1 MIFRIAQSQFPASGN
16 TDGSQSLPEI
26 AQEVRTKFDIL
37 KAQYSAFVKVM
48 QNSLHEPIHPSSPL
62 PFTPEEDVQFEPQTV
77 KYHSASR
84 ASLRHSMAT
93 SNESFV
99 EWFDAEDEGPQEFT
113 MDLGPELSE
122 PGSRLL
128 PMDDD
133 NSSVNTDIGQH
144 ERLASPIPHEV
155 VHPGKVQVVRRT
167 QLPCLPQSD
176 EGSLFTILKKNVGKV
191 GINSFQKI
199 VGPHIGFRI
208 FLPLHFPLHL
218 TNH

>member
-1 MIFRIAQSQFPASGN
+1 MFFRLAQSQLPASEN
-16 TDGSQSLPEI
+16 TDSSQSLPEI
-26 AQEVRTKFDIL
+26 VQEIRTKFDIL
-37 KAQYSAFVKVM
+37 KIQYSAFVKVM
-48 QNSLHEPIHPSSPL
+48 QNPLHEPVHPVSSPL
-62 PFTPEEDVQFEPQTV
+62 PFTPEEDLQFERQTA
-77 KYHSASR
+77 KSHSAGR
-84 ASLRHSMAT
+84 ASLRNSMAT

-133 NSSVNTDIGQH
+133 NSSVNTDIGQY
-144 ERLASPIPHEV
+144 ERLASPVPHEV

-176 EGSLFTILKKNVGKV
+176 EGSLFTILKKNVGKA
-191 GINSFQKI
+191 GINCFPKI
-199 VGPHIGFRI
+199 VG
-208 FLPLHFPLHL
+208 L
-218 TNH
+218 TSDSGYFYSYISRYI